1 MPISAT
7 QLIDKIDTAVA
18 SRSSYSD
25 PIGRGRRL
33 FLEHVRELVRTHGL
47 PVPDDRKLDACAM
60 PYIFQELNYDGYD
73 WSNRT
78 EDFDH
83 LSDIVDIDVI
93 MWSGGRDRTEL
104 TDDEFAAYNAFCHN
118 AIKYRSR

>member
-1 MPISAT
+1 MTLRLRLVRHTPIQS
-7 QLIDKIDTAVA
+7 VVVEGY
-18 SRSSYSD
+18 SSNTFANS
-25 PIGRGRRL
+25 
-33 FLEHVRELVRTHGL
+33 VRTHGL